1 MAVAWKKIYTSDD
14 IVPISDG
21 GTGTETIAQG
31 AVVSNG
37 SALSGVSLA
46 AGQLLVGSGTNSLP
60 QASTFDNDSDVVAS
74 GTPGAFLLNIQSG
87 VVEHDMMANDAIDW
101 VDNMKAE
108 TTAAYKG
115 TVPYF
120 DAENGD
126 PQIVSSA
133 VDSEG
138 AATADGYVLML
149 KSVGGH
155 RDPYWESASSVTASV
170 GYTNVEDEANNPLY
184 AVALRHSSSTLGFDQ
199 GGGGTGTDHPLEWNP
214 TTHTLT
220 AKELAGN
227 AATATKVMVT
237 ANNEA
242 GAKPVLFGDV
252 GNANAN
258 VHSRTGFT
266 YNAGTDEL
274 VVPNLRVSGDTT
286 TLNVTNLDVQDSIVR
301 INQAQSPN
309 GTLDDSSAVNAGI
322 VAAVTGAYPNQGD
335 AGGNSTADSVLPKIT
350 YSGIADVT
358 SPSGWKVAKSAN
370 ATLSAD
376 VSEYGISVMTVS
388 ATQTGSDVALSGS
401 QNNTLNIGVGAL
413 QFSGGGLY
421 IQTAV

>member
-14 IVPISDG
+14 IVPIADG
-21 GTGTETIAQG
+21 GTGAESIIQG

-37 SALSGVSLA
+37 SELSGVALA
-46 AGQLLVGSGTNSLP
+46 AGQLLVGSGTGSLP
-60 QASTFDNDSDVVAS
+60 QASTFDSASDVVAS

-101 VDNMKAE
+101 IGNVKA
-108 TTAAYKG
+108 TSTAAYKG

-120 DAENGD
+120 DEENGD
-126 PQIVSSA
+126 PQIVSSTLDSAGEA
-133 VDSEG
+133 V
-138 AATADGYVLML
+138 AAGHVLML

-155 RDPYWESASSVTASV
+155 TDPYWESASSVTASV
-170 GYTNVEDEANNPLY
+170 GYTNVEDETGNPAY
-184 AVALRHSSSTLGFDQ
+184 AVALRYSASALAYDQ
-199 GGGGTGTDHPLEWNP
+199 AGGSGDDHPLEWNP

-220 AKELAGN
+220 AKELTGN

-237 ANNEA
+237 ANNES

-252 GNANAN
+252 GNNNAN

-266 YNAGTDEL
+266 YNSGTDEL

-309 GTLDDSSAVNAGI
+309 GTLDDSSAANAAI
-322 VAAVTGAYPNQGD
+322 VAAVTGAYPAQGD
-335 AGGNSTADSVLPKIT
+335 GNGNSTADSVLPKIT
-350 YSGIADVT
+350 YSGIGDVT

-388 ATQTGSDVALSGS
+388 ATQTGADVALSGTQS
-401 QNNTLNIGVGAL
+401 DSLNIGVGAL
-413 QFSGGGLY
+413 QFSNDGLY